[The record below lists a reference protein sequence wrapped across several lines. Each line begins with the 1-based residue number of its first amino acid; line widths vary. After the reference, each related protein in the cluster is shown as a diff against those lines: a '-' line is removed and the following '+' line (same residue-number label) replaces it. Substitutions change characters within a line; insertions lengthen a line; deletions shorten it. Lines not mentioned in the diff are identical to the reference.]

1 MRFMLTQDET
11 QTTSTQQTFPSNI
24 RMTST
29 SNDTSRGATASI
41 RWQTEIDQSSMA
53 TNASAISVYDNIT
66 SPDMVTSGS
75 LVMAGINV
83 SPHVTSINDI
93 STVNISQSSTNMIH
107 NMVASSSSVSLI
119 STTNPLLRVDSIN
132 TIQSTISTNSH
143 TNSKSYTV
151 TYPNTVT
158 TMNLVTHQGTGVSST
173 VLQSRK

>member
-41 RWQTEIDQSSMA
+41 RWQTKIDQSSMA

-66 SPDMVTSGS
+66 SPDMVASGS

-132 TIQSTISTNSH
+132 TIQSTISTNPH
-143 TNSKSYTV
+143 TNTKS
-151 TYPNTVT
+151 
-158 TMNLVTHQGTGVSST
+158 
-173 VLQSRK
+173 